1 MAENDKL
8 TNLSRAVEGE
18 VENDKKKEK
27 TDDKPAIEI
36 RFGARIHT
44 LRLERRLP
52 QDVLAS
58 RAQVHRNYIS
68 EMERGKRNVSLRI
81 IEKLAKALGV
91 EIAEL
96 FRSDDFK

>member
-1 MAENDKL
+1 MAENGKY
-8 TNLSRAVEGE
+8 TNLPGAVERE
-18 VENDKKKEK
+18 AKKRQESNVQ
-27 TDDKPAIEI
+27 TQIPAIEI
-36 RFGARIHT
+36 RFGARIHAM
-44 LRLERRLP
+44 RIERRLP

-81 IEKLAKALGV
+81 IERLAKALGV

-96 FRSDDFK
+96 FRSDEFK